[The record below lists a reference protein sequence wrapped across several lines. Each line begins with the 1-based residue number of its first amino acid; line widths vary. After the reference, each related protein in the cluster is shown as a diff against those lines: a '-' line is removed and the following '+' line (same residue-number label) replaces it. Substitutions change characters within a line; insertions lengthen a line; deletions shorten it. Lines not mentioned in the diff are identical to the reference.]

1 MEDCVRRLSWLAIPV
16 LAGLAWG
23 CGDSTGVTEADL
35 VGTWNATAFKFSD
48 FGDPV
53 MDFDVIGMGG
63 SAQIVINANGTYTVT
78 ITIPNVGPDVATGTW
93 VLQGSDILIL
103 TQTGDRDDG
112 ESVGDDAHGT
122 QHRPDLRL
130 RKRGDSGPAQR
141 DVREGLSGRRPT
153 A

>member
-1 MEDCVRRLSWLAIPV
+1 MRRLSWLAIPL

-63 SAQIVINANGTYTVT
+63 SVQIVIAANGDYTVT
-78 ITIPNVGPDVATGTW
+78 TTIPGVGPDVATGTW
-93 VLQGSDILIL
+93 VLQGGDLLIL
-103 TQTGDRDDG
+103 TGTGETDG
-112 ESVGDDAHGT
+112 TEMTV
-122 QHRPDLRL
+122 
-130 RKRGDSGPAQR
+130 
-141 DVREGLSGRRPT
+141 GLSGTTLTVHSTDLMFDFGNGEIPAQLHAT
-153 A
+153 FVKG